1 MEYLIRENRIAWIF
15 YQNLTCPRQLNDRT
29 TGEKERER
37 RRTRNKRRGVT
48 SRLISFATFRQA
60 AVIKGHKNRQGG
72 NFFQAWLAPQ
82 DSRHTCCPPRTQA
95 PKGPQ
100 GARSYRVR
108 FLELQGNFTLLL
120 DDIATDDEGRKEGRV
135 SRERENRGLCVCV
148 WSDIFARKGTRR
160 WHVVGGNWCHWAT
173 WLARVLAAGYGHLR
187 STFVCI
193 FRRMDRFQNLG
204 SLGNNAEYPR
214 ANRRF
219 ALFLN
224 HVSLC
229 DLIISTPFAG
239 ICLQS
244 FRTKFVK
251 IRLDSKRVFESLEI
265 DERSLERWQV

>member
-1 MEYLIRENRIAWIF
+1 M
-15 YQNLTCPRQLNDRT
+15 
-29 TGEKERER
+29 
-37 RRTRNKRRGVT
+37 
-48 SRLISFATFRQA
+48 ATFSRPD
-60 AVIKGHKNRQGG
+60 
-72 NFFQAWLAPQ
+72 WLLKIRGTRVVPRGRKPQ
-82 DSRHTCCPPRTQA
+82 KVPRVLVRIEYDSS
-95 PKGPQ
+95 
-100 GARSYRVR
+100 SYR
-108 FLELQGNFTLLL
+108 ETLPSSWMISQLMMK
-120 DDIATDDEGRKEGRV
+120 EGRKGESV
-135 SRERENRGLCVCV
+135 ERENRGLCVCV
-148 WSDIFARKGTRR
+148 WRGDIFARKGTRR